1 MVTSLH
7 KYEMNIFL
15 PQNKKIDKNNSN
27 DINNKET
34 PQNDWIVAS
43 LYFILMLSAP
53 GHLVLQQRA
62 FQDQHPCLHHC
73 YAGDVHSQQLYS
85 FKTAN
90 NINNQVHWHLDHLW
104 IVSSFCHHHPACA
117 DRASSWG
124 KQPCVCWKYK
134 KCRNS
139 KLQGK
144 RCHKI
149 ICKTGFTNSRNC
161 FHSKLFSL
169 CFDNIY
175 LLKGESY
182 TVCKRF

>member
-1 MVTSLH
+1 
-7 KYEMNIFL
+7 MNTFL
-15 PQNKKIDKNNSN
+15 PQNSKKIKTKLTSTTAMISITKKALKMIGLWPHCNSLFLL
-27 DINNKET
+27 I
-34 PQNDWIVAS
+34 
-43 LYFILMLSAP
+43 LSAP

-62 FQDQHPCLHHC
+62 FQDQHPCLHHRHV
-73 YAGDVHSQQLYS
+73 GNVHSQQLCS

-104 IVSSFCHHHPACA
+104 IVSSFCHHYPACA

-161 FHSKLFSL
+161 FHCKLFSL

-175 LLKGESY
+175 L
-182 TVCKRF
+182 TI